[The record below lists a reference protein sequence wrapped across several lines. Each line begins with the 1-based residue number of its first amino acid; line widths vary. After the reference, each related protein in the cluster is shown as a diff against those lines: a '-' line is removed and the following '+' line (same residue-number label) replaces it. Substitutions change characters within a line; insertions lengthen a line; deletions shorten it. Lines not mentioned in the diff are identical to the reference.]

1 MQPLIDMSESWDSSL
16 SLQLRRSYG
25 LFSRLDLADVLLRY
39 QEQTSQGRRPL
50 LSAPL
55 LNHLCSFGPVGQGI
69 VDPPSSDE
77 DSDVETGRP
86 SLRTAIDSVLDSKLC
101 ETSETPLI
109 VSYHKPALIL
119 LNIRPA
125 LAPAKLRA
133 GLKDLCDSIS
143 KVQVVAFP
151 LETGFCR
158 CGIIY
163 LDSDQT
169 AQRLYAML
177 KREADE
183 GLLNQRSIAEKD
195 SFRSLSVRYFRYQ
208 ALDPAIS
215 WTAVVIRDLDRSTT
229 PEDIRSLLHT
239 KGLHPTRIEPPRS
252 VNAGYCAL
260 IVFQDMDS
268 PDRLCRIYHKKLTLG
283 GIWKAHVHPQSHMV
297 KQTSRNSPQTSA
309 FDYTDL
315 YQMMQTSKS
324 AVAAAATEDPLK
336 RLIRKRPNPN

>member
-1 MQPLIDMSESWDSSL
+1 MSDSWDSML

-39 QEQTSQGRRPL
+39 QEQTNQGRRPL

-55 LNHLCSFGPVGQGI
+55 LNHLCSFGPEGQGI
-69 VDPPSSDE
+69 EDPPSSDE
-77 DSDVETGRP
+77 DSDVESGRP

-101 ETSETPLI
+101 ETSETPLA

-125 LAPAKLRA
+125 LAPGKLRA
-133 GLKDLCDSIS
+133 GLRDLCDSIS
-143 KVQVVAFP
+143 KAQIVAVP

-158 CGIIY
+158 CGIVY

-169 AQRLYAML
+169 AQRLYTAL

-208 ALDPAIS
+208 ALDPS
-215 WTAVVIRDLDRSTT
+215 VTWTAAVIRDLDRGTT
-229 PEDIRSLLHT
+229 PQDIRTLLLS
-239 KGLHPTRIEPPRS
+239 KGLRPTRIEPPRL
-252 VNAGYCAL
+252 VNAGCCAL
-260 IVFQDMDS
+260 VIFQDLES
-268 PDRLCRIYHKKLTLG
+268 PNRLCRAYHKKLTLG
-283 GIWKAHVHPQSHMV
+283 GIWKVHLHPQSHV
-297 KQTSRNSPQTSA
+297 AKQEPKPTSN

-315 YQMMQTSKS
+315 YQMMQGRKGGI
-324 AVAAAATEDPLK
+324 AAAASEDPLK
-336 RLIRKRPNPN
+336 RLIRKRPDPN